1 MSPQDEGADK
11 QRVSDRVAA
20 EVLRRISSGQ
30 LVAGEKLPGERVL
43 AEEMNVSRVSVRA
56 ALQRLQGQG
65 FVSAVQGGGTRVVSP
80 AGDPDPALAE
90 LVRLDRSNLRDLA
103 EMRSILEVWA
113 ARRAARNATSM
124 QIEEIAATVEKM
136 ERGGSDRATQVAADV
151 EFHLAVAHASGSVV
165 YVRILSVIRDILTAM
180 QEYHRY
186 ELFGTPADDAMVQSQ
201 HRAAYEA
208 IRRRDPDA
216 AAAAMQGHLDW
227 VLSHYQ
233 QEEER
238 HGRPDPAG
246 QS

>member
-1 MSPQDEGADK
+1 MSSQEEGADRR
-11 QRVSDRVAA
+11 RVSDRVAA

-30 LVAGEKLPGERVL
+30 LAPGEKLPGERML
-43 AEEMNVSRVSVRA
+43 AEQMNVSRVSVRA
-56 ALQRLQGQG
+56 ALQRLQAQG
-65 FVSAVQGGGTRVVSP
+65 FLSAVQGGGTRVVSP

-90 LVRLDRSNLRDLA
+90 LVRLDRTNLRDLA

-113 ARRAARNATSM
+113 ARRAARNATPE
-124 QIEEIAATVEKM
+124 QLGEIAATVEKM

-151 EFHLAVAHASGSVV
+151 EFHHAVAHASGSAV

-186 ELFGTPADDAMVQSQ
+186 ELFGTPADDAMVQAQ

-208 IRRRDPDA
+208 IRRRDPEA
-216 AAAAMQGHLDW
+216 AGAAMQGHLDW
-227 VLSHYQ
+227 VLSHYR

-238 HGRPDPAG
+238 HDRIDPVG
-246 QS
+246 QP